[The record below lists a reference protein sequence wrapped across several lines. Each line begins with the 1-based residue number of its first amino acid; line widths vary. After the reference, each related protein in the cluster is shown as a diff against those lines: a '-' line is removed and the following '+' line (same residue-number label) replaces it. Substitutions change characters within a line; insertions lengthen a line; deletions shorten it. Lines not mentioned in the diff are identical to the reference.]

1 MPIRISSELPAFK
14 TLMNENI
21 FVMAQDRAEH
31 QDIRPLKVVILNIM
45 PKKIET
51 ESQLLRLLSN
61 TPLQVDVD
69 LLHVASHVSKNTSLN
84 HLAAF
89 YKTFDEIKDSR
100 YDGMII
106 TGAPVELLDYEK
118 VDYWD
123 EICKIMDWSTTHVF
137 STLHICWAAQAGL
150 YHHFGIPK
158 YPLERKMFGIFPHK
172 AEVENCQLL
181 RGFDDIFLVPHSRNT
196 EIRREDIEKNNQLE
210 ILTSSEFS
218 GVHIVANKNGR
229 QYFITGHSEYD
240 RDTIANEYFR
250 DKDKGIDIQIPYNY
264 FPDDDPTKSPEFSW
278 RCTANLMF
286 SNWLNYCVY
295 QLTPFDLE
303 ELEVRNWEWH
313 AGI

>member
-21 FVMAQDRAEH
+21 FVMSKERAEH

-61 TPLQVDVD
+61 TPLQVDID

-84 HLAAF
+84 HLSSF
-89 YKTFDEIKDSR
+89 YKTFDEIKNTR

-106 TGAPVELLDYEK
+106 TGAPVELLDYEQ

-123 EICKIMDWSTTHVF
+123 EICKIMEWSITHVF

-150 YHHFGIPK
+150 YYHFGIPK
-158 YPLERKMFGIFPHK
+158 YPLDKKMFGIFPHK
-172 AEVENCQLL
+172 AEVANCQLL
-181 RGFDDIFLVPHSRNT
+181 RGFDDVFFVPHSRNS
-196 EIRREDIEKNNQLE
+196 EIRREDIEKVSQLE
-210 ILTSSEFS
+210 ILTSSDIS

-250 DKDKGIDIQIPYNY
+250 DMQKGIDIQLPYNY
-264 FPDDDPTKSPEFSW
+264 FPDDNPNNTPKFSW

-295 QLTPFDLE
+295 QLTPFNLE
-303 ELEVRNWEWH
+303 ELDIRNWKWQ
-313 AGI
+313 AGV